1 MPDRNHFFKEASGPM
16 EKQNAKVVFCGAA
29 AVGKTSIFS
38 RILSR
43 DFAQERTATTGVAF
57 ATTTCEVNGKTI
69 PLNLWDTAGQEE
81 YRSLVNIYVRNT
93 AVAVIVFDVTAKPS
107 FENVVDWYDELME
120 NCGTM
125 KPKIVI
131 VGNKTD
137 LEDQRE
143 VMDSEGRQFADTI
156 ACDYIEVSARTGEHV
171 EELFR
176 RIGELAEERIKV
188 ASEAA
193 REDVR
198 LEAPVRLREGERK
211 NEEQSSC
218 C

>member
-1 MPDRNHFFKEASGPM
+1 M

-57 ATTTCEVNGKTI
+57 ATTSLEVNGKTI

-93 AVAVIVFDVTAKPS
+93 AVAVIVFDVTSKAS
-107 FENVVDWYDELME
+107 FEHVVDWYDELME
-120 NCGTM
+120 NCGAV

-137 LEDQRE
+137 LADERE
-143 VMDSEGRQFADTI
+143 VMDVEGRKFADTI
-156 ACDYIEVSARTGEHV
+156 GCDYLEVSARTGEHV
-171 EELFR
+171 EELLR
-176 RIGELAEERIKV
+176 QIGELAEERLKA

-193 REDVR
+193 RDDVR
-198 LEAPVRLREGERK
+198 LEAPVKLEGQEK
-211 NEEQSSC
+211 NEDQGSC